1 MQRQRG
7 GGYVFKEAVM
17 LETAHARSDEGLTLE
32 MSALEAL
39 YGGLLALLTQ
49 LIEPNYLLIQ

>member
-1 MQRQRG
+1 MQRKR

>member
-1 MQRQRG
+1 MQRKR

-17 LETAHARSDEGLTLE
+17 LETAHARSDEGLTFE

>member
-1 MQRQRG
+1 MQRKRG

-32 MSALEAL
+32 MSTLEAL
-39 YGGLLALLTQ
+39 YGGLLVAHLH
-49 LIEPNYLLIQ
+49 Y

>member
-1 MQRQRG
+1 MQRKGG

-17 LETAHARSDEGLTLE
+17 LETAHARSDEGLTFE

-39 YGGLLALLTQ
+39 YGGLLVA
-49 LIEPNYLLIQ
+49 YLHY

>member
-1 MQRQRG
+1 MQRKRG
-7 GGYVFKEAVM
+7 RYVFKEAVM

-32 MSALEAL
+32 MSTLEAL